1 MIKKFSSP
9 KMRNRQF
16 FFAPKIQYELVA
28 EQSEA
33 NLQNLQFP
41 QWCRGPE
48 SNRRPFALQANALT
62 N

>member
-1 MIKKFSSP
+1 
-9 KMRNRQF
+9 
-16 FFAPKIQYELVA
+16 
-28 EQSEA
+28 
-33 NLQNLQFP
+33 LQFP